1 MMANQCVPFTKEE
14 DLDSSANSD
23 TNSDVSRIAAVWE
36 DWNAALKT
44 NDANRLAA
52 FVTDDVVFVH
62 EDGRCV
68 CGKEELKADFL
79 NRFERFDFD
88 LRFSPAE
95 IVVRNKWAFEFC
107 EVESTL
113 TGVRGGIQVHAHSR
127 NVIVFARQPDTSW
140 KVARVLELLD

>member
-1 MMANQCVPFTKEE
+1 M
-14 DLDSSANSD
+14 
-23 TNSDVSRIAAVWE
+23 
-36 DWNAALKT
+36 
-44 NDANRLAA
+44 
-52 FVTDDVVFVH
+52 
-62 EDGRCV
+62 

-79 NRFERFDFD
+79 NSFKRFDFD

-140 KVARVLELLD
+140 KVARVLELPD